1 MNEKT
6 VEVRLEMITVK
17 IQHMRNYCLML
28 LTGIIA
34 NLMDC
39 CLSVIRCIVKSVKSS

>member
-6 VEVRLEMITVK
+6 IEVRLEMIIIS
-17 IQHMRNYCLML
+17 IQHMHNYCLML
-28 LTGIIA
+28 VTGIIA

-39 CLSVIRCIVKSVKSS
+39 FLSVIKYID

>member
-6 VEVRLEMITVK
+6 IEVRLEMIIIK
-17 IQHMRNYCLML
+17 IQHMHNYSLML

-34 NLMDC
+34 NFMDC
-39 CLSVIRCIVKSVKSS
+39 FLSVIRYIE